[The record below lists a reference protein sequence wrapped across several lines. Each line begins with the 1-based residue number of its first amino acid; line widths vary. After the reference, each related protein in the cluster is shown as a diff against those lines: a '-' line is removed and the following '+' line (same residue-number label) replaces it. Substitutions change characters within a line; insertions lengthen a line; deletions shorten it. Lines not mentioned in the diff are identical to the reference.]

1 MARRS
6 GDKNVTQTG
15 GLDSENKDV
24 VDQNPIIQRTVNQ
37 TLSERSRLSALR
49 QYQILDTLPEPAFEH
64 IVEIAAEHYKT
75 PMALISMEDDVR
87 QWFKARRGTEE
98 TEVSRQH
105 SFCSLTGQEPGVLV
119 VEDALTH
126 ALFQEYPSVTGSPNI
141 RFYAGAPLISKVG
154 HKLGTLCVMDTVP
167 RTLSPADTVT
177 LEKLAALV
185 VDELELRRALTM
197 LQHLAL
203 HDGLTGLPNRT
214 NFKERLS
221 QAMTRA
227 DSNGHKLFLG
237 LLDLNRFKTIND
249 TLGHASGDDLLQQ
262 VGQRLRHTVYETDT
276 VARMGGD
283 EFALIFES
291 VGTSSHAEHVASRV
305 VQAFAQPFQLSGR
318 EVEIWCSLGLSIYP
332 DHAVHGETLLAQA
345 DIAMYS
351 AKKNGR
357 RFSLFREDA
366 DVRSPEE
373 VTLEADLGRALERSE
388 LQLYFQPIVR
398 AGVQGVQGPALHET
412 LLRWNHPRRGLVS
425 PAAFIS
431 LAETTGLI
439 VPVGRWVLREAC
451 RFAARSGQ
459 RVSVNISAAELMQ
472 ADFIESVT
480 MILEDS
486 GASPGQLVLEVTES
500 ILIDRARGTDTLH
513 RLKALGV
520 RLALDDFGTGY
531 SSLAYL
537 TTLPFDMLKLDQSFL
552 SVMGTGTEQGARSGE
567 VVRTIVALAHILG
580 LEVVAEGIE
589 TPDIAAFATDA
600 GCDLLQG
607 YLYGQPAPY
616 LQVDRATGTDGD

>member
-1 MARRS
+1 MARRAE
-6 GDKNVTQTG
+6 DPDADNTTRYDAQTQDTG
-15 GLDSENKDV
+15 
-24 VDQNPIIQRTVNQ
+24 DQNSVQNV
-37 TLSERSRLSALR
+37 SETPRLTALR

-75 PMALISMEDDVR
+75 PMALISMEDDAR
-87 QWFKARRGTEE
+87 QWFKARRGIEDTQVPSQE
-98 TEVSRQH
+98 
-105 SFCSLTGQEPGVLV
+105 SFCSLTAQDSGVMI
-119 VEDALTH
+119 VEDARTH
-126 ALFQEYPSVTGSPNI
+126 ALFQKYPSVTGSPNI
-141 RFYAGAPLISKVG
+141 RFYAGAPLISKAG

-167 RTLSPADTVT
+167 RAFTPADAVT
-177 LEKLAALV
+177 LKKLAALV
-185 VDELELRRALTM
+185 VDELELRLALTT

-214 NFKERLS
+214 NFKERLR

-227 DSNGHKLFLG
+227 NSFGTKLILG
-237 LLDLNRFKTIND
+237 LLDLNRFKAVND
-249 TLGHASGDDLLQQ
+249 TLGHASGDELLQQ
-262 VGQRLRHTVYETDT
+262 VGQRLRNTVYETDT

-291 VGTSSHAEHVASRV
+291 VESSGHAEHIASRV
-305 VQAFAQPFQLSGR
+305 VQAFAQPFQLAGR
-318 EVEIWCSLGLSIYP
+318 EVEIRCSLGLSIYP
-332 DHAVHGETLLAQA
+332 DHALHGETLLAQA

-351 AKKNGR
+351 AKRSGR

-366 DVRSPEE
+366 EVRSPEE
-373 VTLEADLGRALERSE
+373 VTLESDLGRALERNE

-398 AGVQGVQGPALHET
+398 ASVQGVQEVALHET

-425 PAAFIS
+425 PAAFIT

-451 RFAARSGQ
+451 RFAAESGQ
-459 RVSVNISAAELMQ
+459 RVSVNVSAAELMQ
-472 ADFIESVT
+472 ADFIESMT
-480 MILEDS
+480 IILERS
-486 GASPGQLVLEVTES
+486 GASPGQMVLEVTES
-500 ILIDRARGTDTLH
+500 ILIDRARGADILH

-520 RLALDDFGTGY
+520 QLALDDFGTGY

-552 SVMGTGTEQGARSGE
+552 SVMGTGGEQGERSGE
-567 VVRTIVALAHILG
+567 VVRAIVTLAHILG
-580 LEVVAEGIE
+580 LQVVAEGVE
-589 TPDIAAFATDA
+589 TPAIAAFATDA

-607 YLYGQPAPY
+607 YLFGRPAPH
-616 LQVDRATGTDGD
+616 LQLDRVTVPRGN